1 MTAPSDLDPRTKR
14 LIVTGAML
22 GLLLAGS
29 SQTIISTALPTIVGD
44 LGGLNLISWVFTG
57 YMLTSTTIVP
67 ITGKLS
73 DIYGRKPFFIG
84 GILIFMAASIAAGF
98 SQSMEQLVVTR
109 AVQGVG
115 GGMLMSCVF
124 AIIGDL
130 FPPEERG
137 RWQGF
142 FISGFGVA
150 SILGP
155 TMGGTITDYVDWRGI
170 FYINLPFGLL
180 ALAIIAAKFP
190 NLQRPDIKVSIDFL
204 GVAVLSGTLV
214 CLLLALAWGG
224 DLYGWGSVEIVSLL
238 VAASAGFVLFLTV
251 EAFAK
256 EPIIPLHLFKNRI
269 FAVGSALTFVSGI
282 SLMGVL
288 TFMPLFLQGVLGAS
302 ATSSG
307 LVLSPM
313 MIAVMF
319 SSNGGGYLVQ
329 RTGRYRSFVVS
340 GSVVMLAGMFVL
352 SRFSAATN
360 WPEAIFGM
368 ALVGFG
374 IGLVVPVINLA
385 VQNAFSRRYLGVATA
400 SSQFFRQ
407 IGGTIGVAIF
417 GTLIVSAL
425 ASNIDRNLP
434 TEVIE
439 SAPPALVERLHNSEV
454 LLREEGRESL
464 EPAFLELGSEGPR
477 LFEITLAAI
486 KTSLA
491 DAVAEI
497 FLVAF
502 LVAIVATA
510 LSFLVPERVQSQE
523 AAPMPTA
530 PPPTHQSPPEPQ
542 PAAVAAPNP
551 APAVSVNTVATN
563 PVPPAAQP
571 ALVAARNP
579 GAAASPLVAAPPR
592 GPRLGWIALAGGA
605 FALVLLALR
614 LFNGH
619 DNVE

>member
-1 MTAPSDLDPRTKR
+1 MTTATELPFATKR
-14 LIVTGAML
+14 LIVAGTML

-57 YMLTSTTIVP
+57 YMLSSTTIVP
-67 ITGKLS
+67 ITGKVS
-73 DIYGRKPFFIG
+73 DIYGRKPFFMG
-84 GILIFMAASIAAGF
+84 GIVIFMVASIAAGF
-98 SQSMEQLVVTR
+98 SQSMEQLIVMR
-109 AVQGVG
+109 AIQGVG

-155 TMGGTITDYVDWRGI
+155 TLGGAITDYVDWRGI

-180 ALAIIAAKFP
+180 ALAIVGTKFP
-190 NLQRPDIKVSIDFL
+190 NLQRPAVKVSIDFL

-224 DLYGWGSVEIVSLL
+224 DVYAWRSTEIVSLL
-238 VAASAGFVLFLTV
+238 AAAAVGFVLFLIV
-251 EAFAK
+251 ELNAT
-256 EPIIPLHLFKNRI
+256 EPVIPLHLFKNRI
-269 FAVGSALTFVSGI
+269 FAVASALTFVSGI
-282 SLMGVL
+282 SLLGVL

-313 MIAVMF
+313 MISVMIA
-319 SSNGGGYLVQ
+319 SNGGGYVVQ
-329 RTGRYRSFVVS
+329 RTERYRTIIVS
-340 GSVVMLAGMFVL
+340 GTAVLLGGMFVL
-352 SRFSAATN
+352 SRFSASTT

-374 IGLVVPVINLA
+374 IGLAVPVINLS

-407 IGGTIGVAIF
+407 IGGTLGIAVF
-417 GTLIVSAL
+417 STLVVTGL
-425 ASNIDRNLP
+425 GNNLDRNLP
-434 TEVIE
+434 AEVTETV
-439 SAPPALVERLHNSEV
+439 PPPLAERLHDSEV
-454 LLREEGRESL
+454 LLREEGRKGL
-464 EPAFLELGSEGPR
+464 EPAFLELGDEGTR
-477 LFEITLAAI
+477 LFDLALSAI

-491 DAVAEI
+491 DAVADI

-502 LVAIVATA
+502 IVAIVALA
-510 LSFLVPERVQSQE
+510 LAAMMPERVTSQE
-523 AAPMPTA
+523 EPLTV
-530 PPPTHQSPPEPQ
+530 PEPPQQ
-542 PAAVAAPNP
+542 PAAAVAPTTSP
-551 APAVSVNTVATN
+551 S
-563 PVPPAAQP
+563 AAS
-571 ALVAARNP
+571 ALVAN
-579 GAAASPLVAAPPR
+579 GGR
-592 GPRLGWIALAGGA
+592 GPRMGWLAVAGGGVV
-605 FALVLLALR
+605 ALMVARR
-614 LFNGH
+614 LFNNH
-619 DNVE
+619 HRLE

>member
-1 MTAPSDLDPRTKR
+1 MTTAIELPFATKR
-14 LIVTGAML
+14 LIVAGTML

-57 YMLTSTTIVP
+57 YMLSSTTIVP
-67 ITGKLS
+67 ITGKVS
-73 DIYGRKPFFIG
+73 DIYGRKPFFMG
-84 GILIFMAASIAAGF
+84 GIVIFMAASIAAGF
-98 SQSMEQLVVTR
+98 SQSMEQLIVMR
-109 AVQGVG
+109 AIQGVG

-155 TMGGTITDYVDWRGI
+155 TLGGAITDYVDWRGI

-180 ALAIIAAKFP
+180 ALAIVGTKFP
-190 NLQRPDIKVSIDFL
+190 NLQRPDVKVSIDFL

-224 DLYGWGSVEIVSLL
+224 DVYAWRSTEIVSLL
-238 VAASAGFVLFLTV
+238 AAAAAGFVLFLIV
-251 EAFAK
+251 ELNAK
-256 EPIIPLHLFKNRI
+256 EPVIPLHLFKNRI
-269 FAVGSALTFVSGI
+269 FAVASALTFVSGI
-282 SLMGVL
+282 SLLGVL

-313 MIAVMF
+313 MISVMIA
-319 SSNGGGYLVQ
+319 SNGGGYVVQ
-329 RTGRYRSFVVS
+329 RTQRYRTIIVS
-340 GSVVMLAGMFVL
+340 GTAVLLGGMFVL
-352 SRFSAATN
+352 SRFSASTT

-374 IGLVVPVINLA
+374 IGLAVPVINLS

-407 IGGTIGVAIF
+407 IGGTLGIAVF
-417 GTLIVSAL
+417 STLVVTGL
-425 ASNIDRNLP
+425 GNNLDRNLP
-434 TEVIE
+434 AEVTETV
-439 SAPPALVERLHNSEV
+439 PPSLAERLHDSEV
-454 LLREEGRESL
+454 LLREEGRKGL
-464 EPAFLELGSEGPR
+464 EPAFLELGDEGTR
-477 LFEITLAAI
+477 LFDLALSAI

-491 DAVAEI
+491 DAVADI

-502 LVAIVATA
+502 IVAIVALA
-510 LSFLVPERVQSQE
+510 LAAMMPERVTSQE
-523 AAPMPTA
+523 EPVTI
-530 PPPTHQSPPEPQ
+530 PEPPQQ
-542 PAAVAAPNP
+542 PAAAVAPTP
-551 APAVSVNTVATN
+551 TPS
-563 PVPPAAQP
+563 AAS
-571 ALVAARNP
+571 ALVAN
-579 GAAASPLVAAPPR
+579 GGR
-592 GPRLGWIALAGGA
+592 GPRLGWLAVAGGGVV
-605 FALVLLALR
+605 ALFVARR
-614 LFNGH
+614 LFNNH
-619 DNVE
+619 HRLE

>member
-1 MTAPSDLDPRTKR
+1 MTSPIDLDPATKR
-14 LIVTGAML
+14 IIVAGTML

-44 LGGLNLISWVFTG
+44 LGGLNLLSWVFTG

-73 DIYGRKPFFIG
+73 DIYGRKPFFVG
-84 GILIFMAASIAAGF
+84 GIIIFSLASIAAGF
-98 SQSMEQLVVTR
+98 AQSMEQLVAMR
-109 AVQGVG
+109 AIQGLG
-115 GGMLMSCVF
+115 GGMLMSSVF

-130 FPPEERG
+130 FPPEQRG
-137 RWQGF
+137 RYQGM

-155 TMGGTITDYVDWRGI
+155 TMGGTITDYVSWRGI
-170 FYINLPFGLL
+170 FYINLPFGLA
-180 ALAIIAAKFP
+180 ALAIVGSKFP
-190 NLQRPDIKVSIDFL
+190 NLQRPNVKVSIDFA
-204 GVAVLSGTLV
+204 GVAVLSAMLV

-224 DLYGWGSVEIVSLL
+224 DLYEWESVEIVALL
-238 VAASAGFVLFLTV
+238 AAAGALFVLFLVV
-251 EAFAK
+251 EMMAK

-329 RTGRYRSFVVS
+329 RTGRYRTYVVI
-340 GSVVMLAGMFVL
+340 GTAIMLGGMFVM
-352 SRFSAATN
+352 SRFSAGTG
-360 WPEAIFGM
+360 WPEAIVAM

-374 IGLVVPVINLA
+374 IGLVVPVVNLA
-385 VQNAFSRRYLGVATA
+385 VQNAFSRQYLGVATA

-407 IGGTIGVAIF
+407 IGGTIGVAVF
-417 GTLIVSAL
+417 GTLVVTAL
-425 ASNIDRNLP
+425 GSNIDKNLP
-434 TEVIE
+434 AEV
-439 SAPPALVERLHNSEV
+439 SQTAPPALVERIHDSEV
-454 LLREEGRESL
+454 LLREEGRNSL
-464 EPAFLELGSEGPR
+464 EPAFLAIGDEGAR
-477 LFEITLAAI
+477 LFEVTLTAI

-491 DAVAEI
+491 DAVADI

-502 LVAIVATA
+502 LVAIIAMA
-510 LSFLVPERVQSQE
+510 LSFFIPERVHSQE
-523 AAPMPTA
+523 VAAGSPQA
-530 PPPTHQSPPEPQ
+530 PPSPL
-542 PAAVAAPNP
+542 PALDGA
-551 APAVSVNTVATN
+551 
-563 PVPPAAQP
+563 P
-571 ALVAARNP
+571 ALVATEQRRANL
-579 GAAASPLVAAPPR
+579 GLLALV
-592 GPRLGWIALAGGA
+592 GGGVA
-605 FALVLLALR
+605 VVLLARRILNA
-614 LFNGH
+614 LHGPGSL
-619 DNVE
+619 D